1 MHWWR
6 SQSPD
11 GLFWFGV
18 LLLLLGGF
26 GIYSGKALA
35 RGGAVDRDKDPKG
48 FWFIIGLDYLIG
60 IGLIGY
66 YFYLVYGFPG

>member
-1 MHWWR
+1 
-6 SQSPD
+6 
-11 GLFWFGV
+11 
-18 LLLLLGGF
+18 LLLGGF